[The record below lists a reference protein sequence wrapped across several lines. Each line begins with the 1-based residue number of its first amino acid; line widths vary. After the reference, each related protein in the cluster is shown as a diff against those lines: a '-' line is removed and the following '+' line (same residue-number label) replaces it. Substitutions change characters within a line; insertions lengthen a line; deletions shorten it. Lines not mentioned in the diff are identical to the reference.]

1 MRPASA
7 RGRSHLSDPRY
18 LNTSTNTNSA
28 DHEVESSNSTASLF
42 LGGLRKSWMLDPS
55 LSPPHSS
62 HSNHHFN
69 PASSGSPPGSSE
81 SRLPRLPAS
90 VSVPASSV
98 YSFQRRPSTT
108 RASSGPSRPTTVAAP
123 LQNARSDS
131 QPAVTGSPA
140 LESALM
146 SPVTP
151 GETLLQHHYDAVPSL
166 LPSNPSLPTT
176 TTTTTTTTTMTT
188 TKPTTPAIPT
198 PATTAISAPSG
209 NNIPGFPTNQ
219 SSSLP
224 SPDPSNPSHPS
235 PSSAVDQPTQEPSC
249 QVLPSAA
256 AMPAQIQSPQPQ
268 PHNSPLAGDAPLST
282 GVHVGGINAGVN
294 YHQVTNAAPQQQ
306 FRQEVAH
313 MTQSPSQMPT
323 PGPSNETGPGAAELE
338 IDNAFWASCQKNLE
352 SVVSKYSRNSTPE
365 SLEPPRLRLLR
376 DACHSRDLLYLA
388 LHQVYCFS
396 TFAPHEFASLPG
408 FSGKPTL
415 GLSVL
420 EQLLVDNSRLSSEF
434 LKWCVHFP
442 NAPHIMMKSPRYRAA
457 LKQVPQCLG
466 FFHDH
471 WASYDINVRTR
482 GYPPLID
489 ELVVRFGVTSSVI
502 LSIIF
507 LAMCRRLYGNR
518 HEMKL
523 RQLFLQN
530 KQNYDRRFARGQSIL
545 PEQMQRENE
554 RLIHAYL
561 ALNPLRVNS
570 PQAVPVAS
578 SLGSPQVNSPQ
589 PVTAVSQSSSPFI
602 ATSPQL
608 PSHQSPHIASPAT
621 MPTHG
626 NQNQTRPVIV
636 PTGAQHHSNR
646 NIHVPAPGSH
656 QQLPQFPPNSH
667 ARVPS
672 NAASQP
678 PSQGM
683 GTAPHRLPDLQ
694 VDAARYRYYNPH
706 FMLIQQMFG
715 NPPTRPV
722 DMVSSPTSA
731 NPPSISAPAPAP
743 AATQH
748 TAPLRPPQTRQ
759 NTTNVQTAARARAD
773 VGMTRQSWPS
783 DAVVS
788 SRDPVNVPF
797 PSRLATPHTT
807 LLPRPGWVPINTV
820 RPNPL
825 RVSLHQAHL
834 RDPMLKMV
842 HFGAA
847 GEEETELFQYLQSF
861 TVPPSP
867 LGLMECAFQWQFSLS
882 DSDCQRMPR
891 VSSRGTGERSLRI
904 LAEGAQTYRFR
915 CIKVPPSAKELPG
928 HEWSVADT
936 TWPSLVYIFVNGVE
950 LYVRRKI
957 HNGKD
962 IPLDITDH
970 LQRGANTISMYVIRN
985 PAESKDMFYVAGV
998 EVLDIAG
1005 YDYVKNLAQTLPA
1018 SESRAQIKQR
1028 LSSRAED
1035 EELSIVNDDLT
1046 VNLVDPFMAR
1056 IFNIPARGITCAH
1069 RDCFD
1074 LDTFLMTR
1082 ASKSGKGPMTE
1093 NWKCPI
1099 CGGDA
1104 RPQCLIIDGFLVEVH
1119 AELERMN
1126 QLDDARAI
1134 QIKADGSWELKVD
1147 KDAQAADEAEECQT
1161 HDVPAKRKHQH
1172 SSSSASPLP
1181 QQRPKT
1187 EATTTPTSANVGR
1200 GSQPPSVIELD

>member
-1 MRPASA
+1 MRPARA
-7 RGRSHLSDPRY
+7 RGRPPLSDPRY
-18 LNTSTNTNSA
+18 LNDNNNTNNTTTNPA

-42 LGGLRKSWMLDPS
+42 LGGLRKSWMLDSS
-55 LSPPHSS
+55 LPPHSNHS
-62 HSNHHFN
+62 NHSNHHHHHN
-69 PASSGSPPGSSE
+69 PASSGNPSPRHPA
-81 SRLPRLPAS
+81 RALPAS
-90 VSVPASSV
+90 VSVPASAV
-98 YSFQRRPSTT
+98 YSFQRRPSLT
-108 RASSGPSRPTTVAAP
+108 RASAGPSRPTTVAAP
-123 LQNARSDS
+123 LQNAPSDS
-131 QPAVTGSPA
+131 QVAVPDSPA

-151 GETLLQHHYDAVPSL
+151 GESLLQHHYDAVPSL
-166 LPSNPSLPTT
+166 PPNTT
-176 TTTTTTTTTMTT
+176 TTT
-188 TKPTTPAIPT
+188 
-198 PATTAISAPSG
+198 TTAISAPSG
-209 NNIPGFPTNQ
+209 NNIPAFPTNQ
-219 SSSLP
+219 LFSSLP

-235 PSSAVDQPTQEPSC
+235 PSSAVDQPTQEPPSC
-249 QVLPSAA
+249 QVVRPAV
-256 AMPAQIQSPQPQ
+256 AMPAQIQSQQPQ
-268 PHNSPLAGDAPLST
+268 PPNVHAGGMNA
-282 GVHVGGINAGVN
+282 GINQ
-294 YHQVTNAAPQQQ
+294 HQA
-306 FRQEVAH
+306 RQEVAH
-313 MTQSPSQMPT
+313 MTQSPTQMPT
-323 PGPSNETGPGAAELE
+323 PGPSNETGPGAAELA
-338 IDNAFWASCQKNLE
+338 IDNAFWTSIQKNLE
-352 SVVSKYSRNSTPE
+352 PLVSEYSKKPTMPE
-365 SLEPPRLRLLR
+365 SLEPPRLRLLC

-396 TFAPHEFASLPG
+396 TFAPHEFTSLPG
-408 FSGKPTL
+408 FSGKPTFGL
-415 GLSVL
+415 GVL

-442 NAPHIMMKSPRYRAA
+442 NAPQVMMKSPRYRAA
-457 LKQVPQCLG
+457 LKQVPQCLAL
-466 FFHDH
+466 FHEH
-471 WASYDINVRTR
+471 WNSYDTHVRTR

-489 ELVVRFGVTSSVI
+489 ELVVRFGVTSSVM

-530 KQNYDRRFARGQSIL
+530 KQNYDRRFAEGQPIL
-545 PEQMQRENE
+545 PEQMQQENE

-561 ALNPLRVNS
+561 ALNRVNS
-570 PQAVPVAS
+570 PRAVPVAS
-578 SLGSPQVNSPQ
+578 SLGSPQIHSPQ
-589 PVTAVSQSSSPFI
+589 PVTAVSHSSPFA
-602 ATSPQL
+602 ATQPLL
-608 PSHQSPHIASPAT
+608 PSQQSPHIASPAI
-621 MPTHG
+621 MPAHG
-626 NQNQTRPVIV
+626 NQNQTRPVIAQ
-636 PTGAQHHSNR
+636 TGVRHHANR
-646 NIHVPAPGSH
+646 NTHVPAPGSH
-656 QQLPQFPPNSH
+656 QQLPQFPPH

-672 NAASQP
+672 NDASQP
-678 PSQGM
+678 QSQGM
-683 GTAPHRLPDLQ
+683 GTAPRPLPDRQ
-694 VDAARYRYYNPH
+694 VDAAPRYQHYNPH

-722 DMVSSPTSA
+722 DMVSSPTSV
-731 NPPSISAPAPAP
+731 NSPPAPAPAP

-748 TAPLRPPQTRQ
+748 TAPMRPPQTRQ

-783 DAVVS
+783 NAAAS
-788 SRDPVNVPF
+788 SRDSVTVPF

-807 LLPRPGWVPINTV
+807 LLPRPGWVPINNV

-842 HFGAA
+842 HCGAT

-861 TVPPSP
+861 MVPPSP
-867 LGLMECAFQWQFSLS
+867 LGLTECAFLWQFSLS
-882 DSDCQRMPR
+882 DTDFQRMPAL
-891 VSSRGTGERSLRI
+891 SSRGTGERPLRV

-970 LQRGANTISMYVIRN
+970 LQRGANTISMYVIRS
-985 PAESKDMFYVAGV
+985 PAESKDLFYVAGV
-998 EVLDIAG
+998 EVLDVAG

-1056 IFNIPARGITCAH
+1056 IFNIPARGVACAH
-1069 RDCFD
+1069 QDCFD
-1074 LDTFLMTR
+1074 LDTFLITR

-1104 RPQCLIIDGFLVEVH
+1104 RPQSLIIDGFLVEVH
-1119 AELERMN
+1119 AELKQTN

-1147 KDAQAADEAEECQT
+1147 KDAQAADESEGPKTQ
-1161 HDVPAKRKHQH
+1161 DVPAKRKHQH
-1172 SSSSASPLP
+1172 PSSSASPLP

-1187 EATTTPTSANVGR
+1187 EATTTTPTSANVGR

>member
-1 MRPASA
+1 MRPARA
-7 RGRSHLSDPRY
+7 RGRPHLSDPRHTTTI
-18 LNTSTNTNSA
+18 NNSA

-55 LSPPHSS
+55 LPPHS
-62 HSNHHFN
+62 NYHHHH
-69 PASSGSPPGSSE
+69 PASSGSPPGSSD
-81 SRLPRLPAS
+81 SRLPRPPSRLPAS

-123 LQNARSDS
+123 LQDARSDS
-131 QPAVTGSPA
+131 QPAVTDPPA
-140 LESALM
+140 LEPALM

-151 GETLLQHHYDAVPSL
+151 GETLLQHQYDAVPSQ
-166 LPSNPSLPTT
+166 LPSDPSLPTT
-176 TTTTTTTTTMTT
+176 ATATTTTT
-188 TKPTTPAIPT
+188 KPITPAIPT
-198 PATTAISAPSG
+198 PATTAISATYG
-209 NNIPGFPTNQ
+209 NNIPVFPTNQ
-219 SSSLP
+219 FSSLP

-235 PSSAVDQPTQEPSC
+235 PSSAVDQPSQEPSC
-249 QVLPSAA
+249 QAVPSAA
-256 AMPAQIQSPQPQ
+256 AMPAQIQSQQPQ
-268 PHNSPLAGDAPLST
+268 PHNSPLAGGALLPA
-282 GVHVGGINAGVN
+282 GVYAGGANAGVN
-294 YHQVTNAAPQQQ
+294 QHQATNTAPQQQ
-306 FRQEVAH
+306 PRQEVAH

-323 PGPSNETGPGAAELE
+323 PGPSNEAGPGAAELE
-338 IDNAFWASCQKNLE
+338 IDDAFWASCQKNLE
-352 SVVSKYSRNSTPE
+352 SVVSQYARNPSSPE

-388 LHQVYCFS
+388 FHQVYCFS

-408 FSGKPTL
+408 FSGKSTL
-415 GLSVL
+415 GLGVL
-420 EQLLVDNSRLSSEF
+420 EQLLVDNHRLSNEF

-442 NAPHIMMKSPRYRAA
+442 NAPEVMMKSPRYRSA
-457 LKQVPQCLG
+457 LKQVPQCLA
-466 FFHDH
+466 FFHGH
-471 WASYDINVRTR
+471 WASYDTSVRTR

-489 ELVVRFGVTSSVI
+489 ELVVRFGVTSSVM

-518 HEMKL
+518 HEMQL
-523 RQLFLQN
+523 RHLFLQN
-530 KQNYDRRFARGQSIL
+530 KQNYDRRFAKGQCIL
-545 PEQMQRENE
+545 PEQMQQENE
-554 RLIHAYL
+554 RLIQAYL
-561 ALNPLRVNS
+561 ALNQMRVNS
-570 PQAVPVAS
+570 PRAVPAAS
-578 SLGSPQVNSPQ
+578 SLGSPQINSPQ
-589 PVTAVSQSSSPFI
+589 PVAAASHSSPFV
-602 ATSPQL
+602 ATPPVL
-608 PSHQSPHIASPAT
+608 PAQQSPHIASHAT
-621 MPTHG
+621 MPVHG
-626 NQNQTRPVIV
+626 TQNQMRPAIV
-636 PTGAQHHSNR
+636 QTGVQHHSNR
-646 NIHVPAPGSH
+646 NTHVPAPGFYR
-656 QQLPQFPPNSH
+656 QLPQIPPNSH

-672 NAASQP
+672 NVASQP
-678 PSQGM
+678 PSSQGV
-683 GTAPHRLPDLQ
+683 GTTPRTLSDRQ
-694 VDAARYRYYNPH
+694 VDAARYQHYNPH

-722 DMVSSPTSA
+722 DMVPSPTTVNS
-731 NPPSISAPAPAP
+731 PPISVPAPAP
-743 AATQH
+743 AATQQ

-773 VGMTRQSWPS
+773 VGMTRQPWPS
-783 DAVVS
+783 DAAVS

-861 TVPPSP
+861 MVPPSP

-904 LAEGAQTYRFR
+904 LSEGIQTYRFR
-915 CIKVPPSAKELPG
+915 CIKVPPSATELPG

-936 TWPSLVYIFVNGVE
+936 TWPSLMYIFVNGVE

-970 LQRGANTISMYVIRN
+970 LKSGVNTISMYVIRS
-985 PAESKDMFYVAGV
+985 PAESKDVFYVAGV

-1005 YDYVKNLAQTLPA
+1005 YDHVKNLAQTLPA
-1018 SESRAQIKQR
+1018 SESQAQIKQR

-1035 EELSIVNDDLT
+1035 EELSIINDDLT

-1056 IFNIPARGITCAH
+1056 IFNIPARGIACAH

-1099 CGGDA
+1099 CGVDT

-1119 AELERMN
+1119 AELKRTN

-1134 QIKADGSWELKVD
+1134 QIKSDGSWELKVD
-1147 KDAQAADEAEECQT
+1147 KDAQAADESEERKTQ
-1161 HDVPAKRKHQH
+1161 DVPAKRKHQH
-1172 SSSSASPLP
+1172 PSSSASPLP
-1181 QQRPKT
+1181 QQRPKI
-1187 EATTTPTSANVGR
+1187 EARTATPTSADIGR
-1200 GSQPPSVIELD
+1200 GSQPPVIELD